1 MRQESTLKSKT
12 VKAAL
17 SAILAGSVLAAG
29 LQALPLAVTTP
40 QAAAATQYFADSMD
54 RTVASGW
61 GTPDQGS
68 KYAHNAA
75 SRFSVSENIGAVVL
89 QPGKNSTATV
99 DLNQQNVAAGF
110 DLSFDSL
117 PSAGS
122 AYASVA
128 LRYTTAGH
136 YESALRLNSK
146 GVLRLEISK
155 TINGTKNVL
164 KSAQVASGVGAGQT
178 FHIDF
183 EVSGSAQ
190 PTLKSRAYQGSTAP
204 AWQIEHTDTA
214 NSAIA
219 GKGDLRIGG
228 YLSSSA
234 TRNSGFHL
242 DNLKAQSATSP
253 VLGIGTPQPAP
264 VESSKPTTP
273 KPDETDVPAPT
284 PTEPETESAPKPE
297 SENVTLPSN
306 AVYVSAQGSDS
317 AGGSASAPLKT
328 ISKAIAKASSGQTIV
343 VRAGTYHESVLI
355 PDGKSVVVRNYPGE
369 TVWLDGA
376 ETLTG
381 FTASSGGYVTAWNL
395 DFDASPT
402 YTRGASDSTK
412 EAWGFVNA
420 NYPMAANPEQVW
432 ISGERQTQ
440 VQNLAALKAG
450 TFYVD
455 KSANKLYLGTNPNGK
470 KVEASTLIKAMSIR
484 AAKTTVDGIN
494 VKRFS
499 PSVPDMGA
507 ITAEKS
513 GITLKNLSVQDS
525 ATTGINVSATN
536 NTISNVKISGS
547 GMLGMNA
554 VYADGLQVQNLASNG
569 NNTENFNSSP
579 VSGGLKITRSRG
591 VAVKDSQFTSNKG
604 PGLWID
610 ESVYDSKILNNDM
623 LNNTGHG
630 LSLEISAKSTVA
642 NNRIVGNGGNGIKL
656 NNTNDVAIWNNTI
669 SGSNRVLNIVQD
681 ARRGANKSDAGH
693 DPRQSF
699 PDNTMPWI
707 IKNIT
712 VKNNVF
718 SNTGGGN
725 AIVAVEDYSKQFSA
739 EDMKIS
745 LGSNIYNRATGSSPQ
760 WSVVW
765 SKGAGNPAVYTT
777 LSAFQKATSQDAS
790 STELLGTAV
799 IDSAHNVAPTV
810 TAKNSNATALPEA
823 IASLIGKNTS
833 SKQLGAFK
841 R

>member
-1 MRQESTLKSKT
+1 MRHESTRKSKT
-12 VKAAL
+12 AKAAL
-17 SAILAGSVLAAG
+17 SAILAGSVLTAG

-40 QAAAATQYFADSMD
+40 QAVAATQYFTDSMD
-54 RTVASGW
+54 RTVATGW
-61 GTPDQGS
+61 GTPDQGT
-68 KYAHNAA
+68 KYAHNDA
-75 SRFSVSENIGAVVL
+75 SRFSISENIGAVIL

-122 AYASVA
+122 AYANMA
-128 LRYTTAGH
+128 LRYSATGQ
-136 YESALRLNSK
+136 YESALRLDSK
-146 GVLRLEISK
+146 GVLRLELSK
-155 TINGTKNVL
+155 TRNGTKSVL
-164 KSAQVASGVGAGQT
+164 KSVQVASGVVAGQT

-183 EVSGSAQ
+183 EVSGSSQ
-190 PTLKSRAYQGSTAP
+190 PTLKTRAYQGTTAS
-204 AWQIEHTDTA
+204 AWQIQHTDTES
-214 NSAIA
+214 NAIA

-253 VLGIGTPQPAP
+253 VLGTGTPQPAP
-264 VESSKPTTP
+264 VETPKPTTS

-284 PTEPETESAPKPE
+284 PTTPAPKPE
-297 SENVTLPSN
+297 SENVALPSN
-306 AVYVSAQGSDS
+306 AVYVSAKGSDS

-328 ISKAIAKASSGQTIV
+328 IAKAISKASSGQTIV
-343 VRAGTYHESVLI
+343 VRGGTYHESVLI

-381 FTASSGGYVTAWNL
+381 FTASSGGYATAWNL

-402 YTRGASDSTK
+402 YTRGAADSTK

-420 NYPMAANPEQVW
+420 DYPMAANPEQVW
-432 ISGERQTQ
+432 IAGERQTQ
-440 VQNLAALKAG
+440 VKNLASLKAG

-484 AAKTTVDGIN
+484 AANTTVDGIN

-507 ITAEKS
+507 VTAEKS

-525 ATTGINVSATN
+525 ATTGINVSATK

-554 VYADGLQVQNLASNG
+554 VYADGLQVQNLTSNG

-579 VSGGLKITRSRG
+579 VSGGLKITRTRG
-591 VAVKDSQFTSNKG
+591 VVVKNSQFTNNKG

-623 LNNTGHG
+623 LNNSGHG

-739 EDMKIS
+739 EAMKVS
-745 LGSNIYNRATGSSPQ
+745 LGSNIYNRATASSPQ

-777 LSAFQKATSQDAS
+777 LSAFQKATSQDS
-790 STELLGTAV
+790 SSAELQGTSV
-799 IDSAHNVAPTV
+799 TDSSHNVAPSV
-810 TAKNSNATALPEA
+810 TAKNSSATALPEA
-823 IASLIGKNTS
+823 IATLIGKGAS